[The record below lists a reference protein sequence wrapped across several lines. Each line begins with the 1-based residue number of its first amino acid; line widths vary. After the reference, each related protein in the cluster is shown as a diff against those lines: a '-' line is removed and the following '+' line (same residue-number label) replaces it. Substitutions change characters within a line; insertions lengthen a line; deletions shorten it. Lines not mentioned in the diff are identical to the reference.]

1 MYRRESAHVIPPPCG
16 ARRAIARPPRWCKSR
31 RRNWLRLSDRLGPTA
46 EPIRVY
52 PTFSCVLPCAF
63 YPVLSFA
70 GNRGTIRGVVWW
82 IVDGAVC
89 FSLRYTPYI
98 YNTFASCCS
107 RPFRFALRVHSRFDS
122 LPRAS
127 VFVRASFSAASRRSP
142 RLFFLL
148 LLSFYTLQL
157 LLSVNVM
164 PMLVLNEAT
173 S

>member
-70 GNRGTIRGVVWW
+70 GNRGTIRGVVW
-82 IVDGAVC
+82 VDRGWCCVLLLTMYSLYIKYVC
-89 FSLRYTPYI
+89 VLLLS
-98 YNTFASCCS
+98 SVS
-107 RPFRFALRVHSRFDS
+107 FRFACSFTIRFAARGFCLRARFLQRRIQTIPS
-122 LPRAS
+122 PVFSVAS
-127 VFVRASFSAASRRSP
+127 
-142 RLFFLL
+142 LL
-148 LLSFYTLQL
+148 LYAAALAQRERDANAGSQ
-157 LLSVNVM
+157 
-164 PMLVLNEAT
+164 
-173 S
+173 